1 MVRLVITLALA
12 VTVATAH
19 ASSAIRGIGMY
30 PTANGAATT
39 AASLP
44 MLDSKVEVT
53 IRGPIVETVVT
64 QKFANR
70 SDRAIEATYIFPLP
84 VDAAVSALWLST
96 GTRTIRGAIE
106 KRDDAQRR
114 YEAAVRQ
121 GVAAAVLDQERPD
134 VFTQTV
140 AAIPARGTVEVTL
153 RYDTVARFADGR
165 WELALPMVVAPRY
178 VPGTVSGRPTTGTGR
193 APDTNRAPDASR
205 VTPQVGPNAGG
216 ATTVALAFVEPV
228 TDVTS
233 PTHELAGK
241 ASAFTFTDLH
251 SDHDAV
257 IRWRA
262 KSTAAGWIEVAGA
275 AGYAAVV
282 VEAPAAPTR
291 KGPTRAML
299 VLDRAATIK
308 GDALV
313 VVQPF
318 VRGLFA
324 ALGTADRIAV
334 LGADSATW
342 RSPAEALR
350 LVEQT
355 WTRPGQPFDL
365 TRVLEAAKPDG
376 AALVL
381 ISDGLV
387 ADDRAAI
394 AAAKRL
400 GVAIHVIG
408 VGPAPARGLLTQIAA
423 ATGGTIRFAL
433 PSDDLTAAAKA
444 TLADVAS
451 PPAPLTVSWGT
462 LAASDVV
469 PSMLPRLGAGQAML
483 VLARVKRAQTAN
495 ARARGE
501 LFSLE
506 TTSPSPKLDGA
517 ITTAGPLARRWARVR
532 LDDLLVG
539 PHAPHAV
546 TAHALS
552 FGLVS
557 PYTSLVAIGTEVVVE
572 GGVKHSVSVPVSVP
586 SGMSWIDV
594 KRETTLDTTLS
605 SGDELTKQ
613 DEPANPARPTKK
625 VNKPVV
631 AIDDTRRSEGGEAPP
646 MEDSDDEGADA
657 ESPSPAPAPASGSVA
672 TMDASSPMEEY
683 EALAETTSLGS
694 RRRAVRIAA
703 SIGGGV
709 AIQDQ
714 ESAPLLS
721 IGARLEVGRRTML
734 GAESTLWL
742 VDGLHGQGR
751 FLVTFARRGIAR
763 WLELGGG
770 LGAHLGG
777 TGVGGAAS
785 LSVRLHLPPAPAIS
799 TYLRYDA
806 ALLTRFGEVGSQH
819 TLTLGLERSF

>member
-1 MVRLVITLALA
+1 MMRSGLVITLGLA
-12 VTVATAH
+12 VTVGTAQ
-19 ASSAIRGIGMY
+19 ASSATRGMGMY
-30 PTANGAATT
+30 PTARGAATT

-44 MLDSKVEVT
+44 MVDSKVEVT
-53 IRGPIVETVVT
+53 VRGPIVETVVT

-70 SDRAIEATYIFPLP
+70 TDRAIEATYIFPLP
-84 VDAAVSALWLST
+84 VDAAISAMSITT
-96 GTRTIRGAIE
+96 GTRTIRGAVE
-106 KRDDAQRR
+106 KREDAQRR

-140 AAIPARGTVEVTL
+140 AAIPAKGTVEVTL
-153 RYDTVARFADGR
+153 RYDTVARYADGR

-193 APDTNRAPDASR
+193 APDTDRAPDASR

-216 ATTVALAFVEPV
+216 ATTVALAFLEPV

-241 ASAFTFTDLH
+241 TAAFTFTDPH

-262 KSTAAGWIEVAGA
+262 TTPAAGWIEVASTG
-275 AGYAAVV
+275 GFAAVV
-282 VEAPAAPTR
+282 VEAPAAPAR
-291 KGPTRAML
+291 KGATRLML

-318 VRGLFA
+318 VRGLLG
-324 ALGTADRIAV
+324 ALGATDRIA
-334 LGADSATW
+334 LIGADSAAW

-350 LVEQT
+350 VIEQA
-355 WTRPGQPFDL
+355 WTRPGQAFDL
-365 TRVLEAAKPDG
+365 TRVLETAKPDG
-376 AALVL
+376 AAIVLV
-381 ISDGLV
+381 SDGLV

-400 GVAIHVIG
+400 GVAVHVIG

-423 ATGGTIRFAL
+423 TTGGTLRFTL
-433 PSDDLTAAAKA
+433 PSDDLAAAAKA
-444 TLADVAS
+444 TIADVAS
-451 PPAPLTVSWGT
+451 PPVPLTVSWGT

-469 PSMLPRLGAGQAML
+469 PSALPRLGAGQAML
-483 VLARVKRAQTAN
+483 VLAKVVRAQTAN

-506 TTSPSPKLDGA
+506 TTSPSPTIDGA
-517 ITTAGPLARRWARVR
+517 TTAAGPLARRWARTR

-539 PHAPHAV
+539 SGHQHAV
-546 TAHALS
+546 TAHALA

-557 PYTSLVAIGTEVVVE
+557 PYTSLVAIGTEIVVE

-586 SGMSWIDV
+586 SGMSWSDV
-594 KRETTLDTTLS
+594 KHETTIDTTS
-605 SGDELTKQ
+605 TTGGESVATKQ
-613 DEPANPARPTKK
+613 EPGPEDAKK
-625 VNKPVV
+625 AKKKPVV
-631 AIDDTRRSEGGEAPP
+631 AVDSLRSEDADTRGTA
-646 MEDSDDEGADA
+646 DDAD
-657 ESPSPAPAPASGSVA
+657 EENDRQPPAPAPATGSVE
-672 TMDASSPMEEY
+672 TASAPMAEY
-683 EALAETTSLGS
+683 EALAETSSLGS
-694 RRRAVRIAA
+694 RRRALRIAA

-709 AIQDQ
+709 AIQNEQ
-714 ESAPLLS
+714 SAGLIA
-721 IGARLEVGRRTML
+721 IGARLEVGRQTMV
-734 GAESTLWL
+734 GGESTLWL

-751 FLVTFARRGIAR
+751 FLFTFARRGIAR
-763 WLELGGG
+763 WFELGGG
-770 LGAHLGG
+770 IGAHVGG
-777 TGVGGAAS
+777 TGVGGAGS
-785 LSVRLHLPPAPAIS
+785 LSLRIHMPPAPAVS

-806 ALLTRFGEVGSQH
+806 AVLTRLGEIGAQH